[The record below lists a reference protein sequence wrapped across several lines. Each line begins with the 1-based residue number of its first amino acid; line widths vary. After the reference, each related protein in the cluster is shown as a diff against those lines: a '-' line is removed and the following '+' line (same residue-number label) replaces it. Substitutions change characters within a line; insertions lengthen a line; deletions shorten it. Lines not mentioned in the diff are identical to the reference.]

1 MRIPHNDIEVRRF
14 PSAVK
19 PLRVWRRHDT
29 IWGTDGKV
37 LFTSWSRMKQTNAE
51 HYSMTISDGKEA
63 ITAAH
68 RLGLVPLAK
77 LREYEKIYWAQAKRD
92 LKKSRIRYL
101 AQHTLP
107 ELLAALRLKRKEGK
121 A

>member
-1 MRIPHNDIEVRRF
+1 MNIPHTEVEVRRF

-19 PLRVWRRHDT
+19 PLRVWRWHDI

-37 LFTSWSRMKQTNAE
+37 LFTSWARMKWVNAE
-51 HYSMTISDGKEA
+51 HYTMNIGDGKEA

-92 LKKSRIRYL
+92 LKRSRIRYL
-101 AQHTLP
+101 MEHAVS
-107 ELLAALRLKRKEGK
+107 ELREALRLKRKEGK